1 MSKKVT
7 FGNKATKKILEG
19 ANIVADAV
27 KVTLG
32 PKGRN
37 VVIDTELGS
46 KHVTKDGV
54 SVARAI
60 KLKNPLKNLGA
71 SILKEAAS
79 KTGDMAGD
87 GTTTSTV
94 LAQAILKESA
104 KTISAGSNP
113 IELKRGFEIAEKYII
128 SELEKL
134 SKTVSTDEEI
144 IQVAS
149 ISANSDSEIGNLISE
164 AVSRVGVN
172 GGYNIETSSNGKD
185 FLEVVEGYKIDKGYE
200 SIVFVNNPEKQTSL
214 LEDACVF
221 ITDGKLSNL
230 NLVHLLAQEANRIGK
245 PIVFIA
251 DDFDDRVMTYLTI
264 NIVQSGLKT
273 LAVRYTCISETQVN
287 LLKDLCTLGGGKFFH
302 REFLKEINGIQ
313 LSDLAKFKTIKSNRY
328 STSFIRHPE
337 LESFAEEHIQ
347 LLQKQLES
355 TSDQFG
361 VLQLKERLAKMS
373 QGVAIIRVTAP
384 TEVELK
390 EKKDRVD
397 DALAATRAAIE
408 EGIIPGGGTSW
419 IKILNPLKEI
429 KSGLTFENEDQE
441 IAFDIIL
448 KAIQA
453 PLKQI
458 VTNSGSSSEV
468 ILNKIKESG
477 LGYNAKTM
485 EYVDMFEAGVID
497 PLKVARLALINAISV
512 ASILLSIDVAITND
526 STFSPMGYSGMG
538 GM

>member
-60 KLKNPLKNLGA
+60 TLKNPLKNLGA

-113 IELKRGFEIAEKYII
+113 IELKRGFEIAEKYVI

-134 SKTVSTDEEI
+134 SKEVSTSEEI
-144 IQVAS
+144 VQVAS
-149 ISANSDSEIGNLISE
+149 ISANSDTAIGSLISE
-164 AVSRVGVN
+164 AVGRVGVD
-172 GGYNIETSSNGKD
+172 GGYSIETSSVGKD

-200 SIVFVNNPEKQTSL
+200 STAFINNPEKQSSL
-214 LEDACVF
+214 FEDAYVF

-230 NLVHLLAQEANRIGK
+230 GQIHSIASEASKLGK
-245 PIVFIA
+245 PIIFIA
-251 DDFDDRVMTYLTI
+251 DEFDSRVMAFLTI
-264 NIVQSGLKT
+264 NNVQGTLKT
-273 LAVRYTCISETQVN
+273 LAIRYTCITDTQVN
-287 LLKDLCTLGGGKFFH
+287 ILKDLCILGGGKFFH
-302 REFLKEINGIQ
+302 REVLNEIGAIQ
-313 LSDLAKFKTIKSNRY
+313 VSDLAKFKKIESNKY
-328 STSFIRHPE
+328 STSFISHPE
-337 LESFAEEHIQ
+337 MEDCVKSHTELLKKQIESA
-347 LLQKQLES
+347 
-355 TSDQFG
+355 SDQFEAIK
-361 VLQLKERLAKMS
+361 LKDRLSKMS

-397 DALAATRAAIE
+397 DALAATRAAME

-419 IKILNPLKEI
+419 IKILDPLKKI
-429 KSGLTFENEDQE
+429 KSELTFENEDQE

-485 EYVDMFEAGVID
+485 EYVDMFEVGVID

-526 STFSPMGYSGMG
+526 SKSSSMSYPGIG